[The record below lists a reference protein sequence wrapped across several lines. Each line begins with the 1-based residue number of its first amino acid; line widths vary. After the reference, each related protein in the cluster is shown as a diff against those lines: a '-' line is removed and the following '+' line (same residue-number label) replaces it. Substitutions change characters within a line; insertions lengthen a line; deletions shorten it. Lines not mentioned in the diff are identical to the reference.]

1 MGLGAFHRN
10 ILRLEAET
18 FDPRNTGRVIVNS
31 EMVKRE
37 ILSHFAFPADRI
49 HLVRNG
55 VDVARFQ
62 GGDRTATRRRLGI
75 QDDDFLLLFV
85 GSGWERKGLT
95 YALRAVRALQMVTLL
110 RGFSQGVQRFVKESK
125 TVLAGALGPD
135 LTKQTKTHASQPPSP
150 GKIKLLVV
158 GKGKRP
164 AHRPANVLFAGP
176 MSAPEN
182 AYAAA
187 DLFLFLPIYEPS
199 SNVVFEALAA
209 GLPVVTTAQ
218 NGAAELIEEGVNGTV
233 VDDPANIEEVVEEIA
248 YWWSRRFYVPPVNA
262 AELSLD
268 RNVSETLAVL
278 EQAARERRID
288 EK

>member
-1 MGLGAFHRN
+1 
-10 ILRLEAET
+10 
-18 FDPRNTGRVIVNS
+18 VIVNS

-49 HLVRNG
+49 HLIRNG

-62 GGDRTATRRRLGI
+62 RGDRTATRRRFGI

-85 GSGWERKGLT
+85 GSGWERKGLK
-95 YALRAVRALQMVTLL
+95 YALQAVRSVQVVTLFHGL
-110 RGFSQGVQRFVKESK
+110 SQGMRQLVKKSK
-125 TVLAGALGPD
+125 TVFAGALGPEKAD
-135 LTKQTKTHASQPPSP
+135 QTTLHAPHPPSP
-150 GKIKLLVV
+150 GKVKLLVV
-158 GKGKRP
+158 GKGRRAP
-164 AHRPANVLFAGP
+164 HCPANVLFAGTV
-176 MSAPEN
+176 SAPEH

-199 SNVVFEALAA
+199 ANVVCEALAA

-218 NGAAELIEEGVNGTV
+218 NGASELIEEGVNGTV
-233 VDDPANIEEVVEEIA
+233 VDDPANIEQVVEAIA
-248 YWWSRRFYVPPVNA
+248 YWWARRFYVPPVNA

-278 EQAARERRID
+278 EQAAKER
-288 EK
+288 